1 MTVDMSK
8 ETPESTEADSAES
21 DAAAPETPASHPVP
35 STVASA
41 DVPAGRPRV
50 PVTLAS
56 MIMAVPLVIA
66 LIAAAWFGTGWV
78 RAAFFTD
85 APRAE
90 ARDTALAD
98 AKQAAINL
106 MSLDPND
113 VNGSIKLIQ
122 SSMTGSLLDDATK
135 TQEQF
140 RQQANEAKTRLES
153 KVVGSSLTAL
163 NSERDHASAL
173 IVLQTTRTAPDVAPY
188 AYRQTWALDLVEQG
202 EVWKAEKASPLSQP
216 VPVNQP
222 AAGQPGATAP
232 SAGAAAPKPGS

>member
-1 MTVDMSK
+1 MSIDISK
-8 ETPESTEADSAES
+8 ETPNETGTDSTEADA
-21 DAAAPETPASHPVP
+21 ASHDATASASARP
-35 STVASA
+35 TVASA
-41 DVPAGRPRV
+41 DAPAGRLA
-50 PVTLAS
+50 VT
-56 MIMAVPLVIA
+56 MAATAALVVA

-85 APRAE
+85 GPRAE
-90 ARDTALAD
+90 SRDTALAD
-98 AKQAAINL
+98 ARQAAINL

-113 VNGSIKLIQ
+113 VDGSIKLIQ

-140 RQQANEAKTRLES
+140 RTQAKEAKTRLES
-153 KVVGSSLTAL
+153 KVIGSSLTAL

-188 AYRQTWALDLVEQG
+188 AYRQTWALDLVKQG

-216 VPVNQP
+216 IPVNQP
-222 AAGQPGATAP
+222 TAGQPGATP
-232 SAGAAAPKPGS
+232 SAGATPPKPGS

>member
-1 MTVDMSK
+1 MSIDMSK
-8 ETPESTEADSAES
+8 ETPAGAGTDSAEA
-21 DAAAPETPASHPVP
+21 DAAAHDATASISTSP
-35 STVASA
+35 TVASA
-41 DVPAGRPRV
+41 DAPAGRLA
-50 PVTLAS
+50 VT
-56 MIMAVPLVIA
+56 MAAAAALVVA

-85 APRAE
+85 GPRAD

-98 AKQAAINL
+98 ARQAAINL

-113 VNGSIKLIQ
+113 VDGSIKLIQ

-140 RQQANEAKTRLES
+140 RSQAKEAKTRLES
-153 KVVGSSLTAL
+153 KVVGSSLTTL
-163 NSERDHASAL
+163 NSERDHASAV

-202 EVWKAEKASPLSQP
+202 DVWKAEKASPLSQP
-216 VPVNQP
+216 IPVNQP
-222 AAGQPGATAP
+222 TAGQPGATP
-232 SAGAAAPKPGS
+232 SAGATPPKPGS